1 MEDYTGSLI
10 LIAVCLLLSAYFS
23 ATETAFASLNRVR
36 IKNLSEKGDGK
47 AALVLRLLERYDSL
61 LSTILIGNNLVN
73 IGATSMATV
82 IFVQLLG
89 RDAGSGLSTLVTT
102 LVLLVFGEI
111 TPKSMASEYPER
123 FAMFSAPFLRLW
135 IILFTPLNLLFSR
148 WKRFL
153 SSVFHS
159 REDRTITEEELLT
172 YVNEAESGGGLDEQE
187 SDLIRNSIEFSE
199 QEVQDVLTP
208 RVDIVGISDADTKE
222 EIADLFASTGY
233 SRLPVWHED
242 VDHITGI
249 IYLKDFYNKVW
260 RTGIEPMDIVRPVL
274 YVIPQKKIDEVL
286 KELQQKKLHMAV
298 VLDEYGGTLG
308 IVTMEDILEE
318 LVGEIWDEH
327 DEVIQEIVPVSA
339 TEYLVRGSANLEDLL
354 DELGIRQDE
363 ELDATSVS
371 GWVMDMA
378 GQIPKEKDVFYQDR
392 LMITVLD
399 MDGKRVDRVRV
410 DLLDE
415 EDASLKKNERPR
427 G

>member
-1 MEDYTGSLI
+1 MEEYTGSLI
-10 LIAVCLLLSAYFS
+10 IIAICLILSAYFS

-47 AALVLRLLERYDSL
+47 AALVLRLLERYDNL

-73 IGATSMATV
+73 IGATALATV
-82 IFVQLLG
+82 IFVRLLG
-89 RDAGSGLSTLVTT
+89 RDMGSGAATLVTT
-102 LVLLVFGEI
+102 LVLLIFGEI
-111 TPKSMASEYPER
+111 TPKSMASEYPET
-123 FAMFSAPFLRLW
+123 FAMFSAPFLRIW
-135 IILFTPLNLLFSR
+135 VVLFTPLNLIFGK
-148 WKRFL
+148 WKGFL
-153 SSVFHS
+153 SSVF
-159 REDRTITEEELLT
+159 RNKEDRTITEEELLT

-208 RVDIVGISDADTKE
+208 RVDIVGIRDTDSKE
-222 EIADLFASTGY
+222 EIADLFAATGY

-242 VDHITGI
+242 IDHITGI

-260 RTGIEPMDIVRPVL
+260 RTDMDPRQIVRPVL

-286 KELQQKKLHMAV
+286 KELQLKKLHMAV

-327 DEVIQEIVPVSA
+327 DEVIHEIVRISD
-339 TEYLVRGSANLEDLL
+339 TEYLVRGSANQEDLF
-354 DELGIRQDE
+354 DELGIRQDD

-371 GWVMDMA
+371 GWVMDLA
-378 GQIPKEKDVFYQDR
+378 GRVPREKDVFYKDN

-410 DLLDE
+410 DLTDTE
-415 EDASLKKNERPR
+415 NSGGAT
-427 G
+427 